1 MQPLGNPESDPPVVI
16 RFFAPSPQLAPYITT
31 YYHTEVTLPEGKQVS
46 DWLHPEW
53 ANLRFFNGGI
63 QKAAVGHEPPEQVP
77 AITLAGP
84 TSRAVR
90 FEAGSM
96 RSWGIGLLP
105 LGWAKFISAPAEEYA
120 DRFVDAATET
130 VTDIFRPLGDLLF
143 AKGGSRPI
151 DEAAMIDAFLLDRLA
166 VAPAD
171 DPLVLRAHAA
181 LADPDVATVADLA
194 ERLQISGR
202 SVERLSRRAFGFPP
216 KLLLRRQ
223 RFLRTLAQV
232 MLDPTQ
238 KWVTSLDEHYHDQ
251 AHFTRDFQRFM
262 GMSANAYMAQP
273 HPFLGAA
280 VHGRMAAAGAAMQV
294 LHRPDTKIG

>member
-16 RFFAPSPQLAPYITT
+16 RFFPPSPPLAPYITT
-31 YYHTEVTLPEGKQVS
+31 YYHTDVNLPDGKRVA

-53 ANLRFFNGGI
+53 ANLRFFSGGA
-63 QKAAVGHEPPEQVP
+63 QKAAVGDGQPELVP
-77 AITLAGP
+77 VFTLAGP
-84 TSRAVR
+84 TSKAVR

-96 RSWGIGLLP
+96 QSWGIGLLP
-105 LGWAKFISAPAEEYA
+105 LGWAKFIASPAENFA
-120 DRFVDAATET
+120 DRFVDAAKES
-130 VTDIFRPLGDLLF
+130 VTSAFQALGNGLF
-143 AKGGSRPI
+143 ERGGSRSG
-151 DEAAMIDAFLLDRLA
+151 EAARIDAFLLDRLA
-166 VAPAD
+166 AAPAD

-181 LADPDVATVADLA
+181 LADPDIASVADLA
-194 ERLQISGR
+194 ERLGISGR

-238 KWVTSLDEHYHDQ
+238 RWVTSLDEHYHDQ
-251 AHFTRDFQRFM
+251 AHFSRDFQRFM
-262 GMSANAYMAQP
+262 GMSAKAYMAQP
-273 HPFLGAA
+273 HPFIGAA

-294 LHRPDTKIG
+294 LHRPDARNG